1 MARGSEQERRE
12 AGLRDPKVLLPFI
25 LITLIWSSTWIVI
38 KDQLGPSPAEAV
50 PPPWS
55 VTYRFLIA
63 SAAMFAIAW
72 FSGASLRIGRGGH
85 ALAAAIGVPQFALN
99 FNFVY
104 AAEHYVT
111 SGLCAVVFAL
121 LMVPNALGARIF
133 FGQQVSARFIA
144 GSAVALIG
152 IALLFVQEARLA
164 AVPLAATL
172 LGIGYTFLG
181 VLSASA
187 ANVMQLSAGAK
198 SRPISALL
206 AWAMLYGAVV
216 DGVFALLT
224 HGPPVGEM
232 RIGYWLGVGYL
243 GLIATALAFT
253 LYFRII
259 RAIGPARAAYSS
271 VLVPILAM
279 AISTVAEGYRWSWL
293 AIAGGTLA
301 IAGLL
306 IALRSPRVPPAPPA
320 D

>member
-1 MARGSEQERRE
+1 MARGDERQRQD
-12 AGLRDPKVLLPFI
+12 AGLRDPKILLPFI

-38 KDQLGPSPAEAV
+38 KDQLGVV

-55 VTYRFLIA
+55 VTYRFLTA
-63 SAAMFAIAW
+63 GAAMFAIAL
-72 FSGASLRIGRGGH
+72 FNGVSLRIGRAGH
-85 ALAAAIGVPQFALN
+85 GLALAIGIPQFALN

-121 LMVPNALGARIF
+121 LMVPNALGARVF
-133 FGQQVSARFIA
+133 FGQTVSARFLA

-152 IALLFVQEARLA
+152 IVLLFVQEARGA
-164 AVPLAATL
+164 TVPLMSTL
-172 LGIGYTFLG
+172 LGVGLTLLG

-187 ANVMQLSAGAK
+187 ANVMQLSQVT
-198 SRPISALL
+198 RNQPISAFL
-206 AWAMLYGAVV
+206 AWAMLYGALAN
-216 DGVFALLT
+216 GAFALLT
-224 HGPPVGEM
+224 AGPPVGEL

-243 GLIATALAFT
+243 GLFASALAFVF
-253 LYFRII
+253 YFRII
-259 RAIGPARAAYSS
+259 RVIGPAKAAYSS

-279 AISTVAEGYRWSWL
+279 AISTVAEGYHWSPL
-293 AIAGGTLA
+293 AIAGALLA

>member
-1 MARGSEQERRE
+1 MTSSKEQRS
-12 AGLRDPKVLLPFI
+12 GLRDPKVLLPFL

-38 KDQLGPSPAEAV
+38 KDQIGPGPEQGV

-63 SAAMFAIAW
+63 SAAMFAIAA
-72 FSGASLRIGRGGH
+72 FSGVPLRMGRGGH
-85 ALAAAIGVPQFALN
+85 LLAATIGVPQFALN

-121 LMVPNALGARIF
+121 LMVPNALGARVF
-133 FGQQVSARFIA
+133 FGQKVSGRFLA
-144 GSAVALIG
+144 GSGVALIG
-152 IALLFVQEARLA
+152 VALLFVQEARTVA
-164 AVPLAATL
+164 APLAITL
-172 LGIGYTFLG
+172 LGIGYTLLG

-187 ANVMQLSAGAK
+187 ANVMQLSKGAK
-198 SRPISALL
+198 SRPIVSLL
-206 AWAMLYGAVV
+206 AWAMLYGALI
-216 DGVFALLT
+216 DGAFALASY
-224 HGPPVGEM
+224 GPPVGET
-232 RIGYWLGVGYL
+232 RIGYWLGVAYL
-243 GLIATALAFT
+243 GLFASALAFT

-259 RAIGPARAAYSS
+259 RAIGPAQAAYSS
-271 VLVPILAM
+271 VLVPIIAM
-279 AISTVAEGYRWSWL
+279 AISTAVEGYRWTPL
-293 AIAGGTLA
+293 AIGGGMFA

>member
-1 MARGSEQERRE
+1 MARGSEQEQPGT
-12 AGLRDPKVLLPFI
+12 GLRDPKILLPFI

-38 KDQLGPSPAEAV
+38 KDQLGVV

-63 SAAMFAIAW
+63 SAAMFVIAKVN
-72 FSGASLRIGRGGH
+72 GASLSIGRGGH
-85 ALAAAIGVPQFALN
+85 ALALAVGIPQFALN

-121 LMVPNALGARIF
+121 LMVPNSLGARVF
-133 FGQQVSARFIA
+133 FGQKVSLRFLI
-144 GSAVALIG
+144 GSAVALAG
-152 IALLFVQEARLA
+152 VALLFVQEARTA
-164 AVPLAATL
+164 SVPLDATL
-172 LGIGYTFLG
+172 LGIGLTLLG

-187 ANVMQLSAGAK
+187 SNVMQLSQGVK
-198 SRPISALL
+198 SRPIAAFL
-206 AWAMLYGAVV
+206 AWAMLYGAAAN
-216 DGVFALLT
+216 GAFALGV
-224 HGPPVGEM
+224 HGLPVGEA
-232 RIGYWLGVGYL
+232 RIGYWLGVAYL
-243 GLIATALAFT
+243 GLFASALAFT
-253 LYFRII
+253 FYFRII
-259 RAIGPARAAYSS
+259 RAIGPAKAAYSS

-279 AISTVAEGYRWSWL
+279 AISTFAEGYRWAPI
-293 AIAGGTLA
+293 AIAGALLA

>member
-1 MARGSEQERRE
+1 MARGEQRERQE
-12 AGLRDPKVLLPFI
+12 AGLRDPKILLPFI

-38 KDQLGPSPAEAV
+38 KDQLGVV

-63 SAAMFAIAW
+63 AAAMFAVALW
-72 FSGASLRIGRGGH
+72 SGAALRIGRGGH
-85 ALAAAIGVPQFALN
+85 KLALAIGVPQFALN

-121 LMVPNALGARIF
+121 LMMPNALGARVF
-133 FGQQVSARFIA
+133 FGQKVSGRFLA
-144 GSAVALIG
+144 GSAVALVG
-152 IALLFVQEARLA
+152 VALLFVQEARAA

-172 LGIGYTFLG
+172 LGIGYTLLG

-187 ANVMQLSAGAK
+187 ANVMQLSRTVK
-198 SRPISALL
+198 SRPISAFL
-206 AWAMLYGAVV
+206 AWAMLYGALAN
-216 DGVFALLT
+216 GAFALATQGL
-224 HGPPVGEM
+224 PVGEM

-243 GLIATALAFT
+243 GLFASALAFIF
-253 LYFRII
+253 YFRII
-259 RAIGPARAAYSS
+259 RVIGPAQAAYSS

-279 AISTVAEGYRWSWL
+279 AISTFAEGYHWSGL
-293 AIAGGTLA
+293 AIAGALMA